1 MKNRKNKELTV
12 KIQLQKGKSI
22 SELRFPDFDFI
33 IYLNPP
39 YSGSVRW
46 EKSWKLSSKNIRYN
60 KGYDARK
67 IVARGKA
74 SK

>member
-46 EKSWKLSSKNIRYN
+46 EKSWKLSSKNIDN
-60 KGYDARK
+60 AVRK
-67 IVARGKA
+67 MRKTLEL
-74 SK
+74 